1 MHERD
6 RELLAR
12 IAAVNRACGEI
23 TIRLLSMHPDEKE
36 YAARLLQV
44 GQAFQHLGSEL
55 AERATDL
62 TSMPSTGHAS
72 STAGGWA

>member
-55 AERATDL
+55 VERATDL
-62 TSMPSTGHAS
+62 ASMPSKGQAS
-72 STAGGWA
+72 STAGRWT

>member
-1 MHERD
+1 VLKRD
-6 RELLAR
+6 RELFAR

-23 TIRLLSMHPDEKE
+23 TIRLLSMQPDEE
-36 YAARLLQV
+36 AYASGLLQL

-62 TSMPSTGHAS
+62 TSMPSRGQAG
-72 STAGGWA
+72 STAGGCA